1 MPILGAGK
9 SMHGISMRSGR
20 KYLSVVAPCFNE
32 QAGIAEFH
40 RRVSAVCQAAADR
53 SYEIVLVNDG
63 STDGTLAALMALA
76 DADPHVVV
84 IDLARNYGHQVALSA
99 GLELCAGDRVLILDA
114 DLQDPPEL
122 LPQMLALMDEGN
134 DVVYGQRRARD
145 GESWFK
151 IASARLFYRALQ
163 RLVDVRLAM
172 DTGDFR
178 LMSRRAL
185 DHLNAMPER
194 YRFIRGMVSWIGL
207 RQAALPYDRDR
218 RFAGTTHYPLRK
230 MISLGLDAV
239 TSFSTVPLRFASHL
253 GFAMG
258 VLGMLALGYTLWAW
272 ASGHAVPG
280 WTSLAVLTLIIGS
293 GQFLVLGIFG
303 EYLGRMYMET
313 KRRPLYIVNEIRAT
327 PLAEVAAEDARGLQ
341 EGLKQALRA

>member
-1 MPILGAGK
+1 M
-9 SMHGISMRSGR
+9 
-20 KYLSVVAPCFNE
+20 E
-32 QAGIAEFH
+32 
-40 RRVSAVCQAAADR
+40 
-53 SYEIVLVNDG
+53 
-63 STDGTLAALMALA
+63 LA
-76 DADPHVVV
+76 DSDPHVVV
-84 IDLARNYGHQVALSA
+84 VDLARNYGHQVALSA
-99 GLELCAGDRVLILDA
+99 GLELCSGERILILDA

-122 LPQMLALMDEGN
+122 LAQMMALMDDGF

-145 GESWFK
+145 GEGWFK
-151 IASARLFYRALQ
+151 VASAKLFYRLLQ
-163 RLVDVRLAM
+163 KLVDVTLSM

-207 RQAALPYDRDR
+207 RQTAILYDRDK
-218 RFAGTTHYPLRK
+218 RFAGETHYTLRK
-230 MISLGLDAV
+230 MVSLALDAV
-239 TSFSTVPLRFASHL
+239 TSFSTVPLRFASHM

-258 VLGMLALGYTLWAW
+258 FLGILGLGYTVWSW
-272 ASGHAVPG
+272 ASGNAVPG
-280 WTSLAVLTLIIGS
+280 WTSLAVLSLIIGS

-327 PLAEVAAEDARGLQ
+327 PLPDVPADDARGLQ
-341 EGLKQALRA
+341 ESLKEALRA